1 MRSSLR
7 KTLAFGFA
15 LAGVALFPG
24 SVHAQGRAE
33 IEPPVFDNFP
43 SPEVNTGKA
52 KAFKPKDWLEIESK
66 LKIPALSAEQ
76 KQSGF
81 LDSVTVKWY
90 VAIKNRE
97 GRGVW
102 LISKEIR
109 HINVPVDEEIYSAV
123 YLSPNTLKR
132 LTGSDKAGKG
142 TVERVGIEVL
152 VNGALVG
159 SQSTKGDPGWW
170 NANTQSVSR
179 TDKFP
184 LLDKNETPFK
194 MLWWD
199 RYAEIEEE
207 KR

>member
-7 KTLAFGFA
+7 KTLTLGFA
-15 LAGVALFPG
+15 LAGAALFPG
-24 SVHAQGRAE
+24 LVHAQGKAQV
-33 IEPPVFDNFP
+33 EPPVFDSIP

-52 KAFKPKDWLEIESK
+52 KPFKPKDWLEIESK
-66 LKIPALSAEQ
+66 MRIPAQTAEQ
-76 KQSGF
+76 KQVGF

-90 VAIKNRE
+90 IAIKNHE

-102 LISKEIR
+102 LLSKEIR
-109 HINVPVDEEIYSAV
+109 HINVPVDEDIYSSV
-123 YLSPNTLKR
+123 YLSPSTLKR
-132 LTGSDKAGKG
+132 VTGSDKAGKMA
-142 TVERVGIEVL
+142 VERVGIEVL
-152 VNGALVG
+152 LNGAPIGV
-159 SQSTKGDPGWW
+159 QSTKGEPGWW
-170 NANTQSVSR
+170 NASAASVSR

-184 LLDKNETPFK
+184 LLNKNETPFK